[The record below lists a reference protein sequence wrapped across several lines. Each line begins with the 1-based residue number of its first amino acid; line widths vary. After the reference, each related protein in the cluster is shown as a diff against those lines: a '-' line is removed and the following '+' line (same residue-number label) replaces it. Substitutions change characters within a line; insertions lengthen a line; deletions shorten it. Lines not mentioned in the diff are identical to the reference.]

1 MAHRILWNIDR
12 VYVKA
17 TRELT
22 PLMRTYVLRRL
33 LQTIP
38 LLLGISLM
46 TFLLLQ
52 LAPGDFL
59 NQMAENPG
67 ISAETIEAMRV
78 RFGLDKPWYVQYGHL
93 PQKRHLPLRLRPVVR
108 APPAGVRG
116 AAATGFT
123 NTLMLAGAAALVTW
137 GLAIPLG
144 VLAAVRQH
152 SWIDRTLSFIAFIW
166 LSIPEILAALL
177 LLMMAARTGWF
188 PVGGMRSLDYDE
200 LDGISQFF
208 DILHHLALPALV
220 VGLIPLASRM
230 RQMRGSLL
238 DVLRLDYVTTARAKG
253 LSERTVIVKHALR
266 NALNPMITLFGYT
279 LGALVSGSFIVEIIF
294 SWPGLGRI
302 TLDAIL
308 TQDQYLVMG
317 AVLMASLVLIVGNL
331 IADLL
336 LAIADPRI
344 SYD

>member
-1 MAHRILWNIDR
+1 
-12 VYVKA
+12 
-17 TRELT
+17 
-22 PLMRTYVLRRL
+22 MRTYVLRRV

-38 LLLGISLM
+38 LLFGISLI
-46 TFLLLQ
+46 TFLLLY

-59 NQMAENPG
+59 NQMAENPA
-67 ISAETIEAMRV
+67 ISAETIEAMRI
-78 RFGLDKPWYVQYGHL
+78 RFGLDKPWYVQYGLYLRNVVLHFDFG
-93 PQKRHLPLRLRPVVR
+93 QSFSRHQPVFDVLSEGFSNTLIL
-108 APPAGVRG
+108 AI
-116 AAATGFT
+116 AAA
-123 NTLMLAGAAALVTW
+123 AVTW
-137 GLAIPLG
+137 GLAVPLG
-144 VLAAVRQH
+144 ILAAVKQH
-152 SWIDRTLSFIAFIW
+152 SWIDRLFSLVAFIW
-166 LSIPEILAALL
+166 LSVPEILSGLL
-177 LLMMAARTGWF
+177 FLMLAARTGWF

-200 LDGISQFF
+200 LDTISQFF
-208 DILHHLALPALV
+208 DIAHHLVLPALV

-253 LSERTVIVKHALR
+253 LSERTVIAKHALR

-279 LGALVSGSFIVEIIF
+279 LGALVSGSFIAEIIF
-294 SWPGLGRI
+294 SWPGLGRL

-317 AVLMASLVLIVGNL
+317 AVLMASLVLILGNL

-344 SYD
+344 TYD

>member
-1 MAHRILWNIDR
+1 
-12 VYVKA
+12 
-17 TRELT
+17 
-22 PLMRTYVLRRL
+22 MRTYVLRRV

-38 LLLGISLM
+38 LLFGISLI
-46 TFLLLQ
+46 TFLLLY

-59 NQMAENPG
+59 NQMAENPA

-78 RFGLDKPWYVQYGHL
+78 RFGLDRPWYVQYGMYLRNVLLHFDFG
-93 PQKRHLPLRLRPVVR
+93 QSFSRHQPVFDVLSEGF
-108 APPAGVRG
+108 ANTLILAI
-116 AAATGFT
+116 AAAV
-123 NTLMLAGAAALVTW
+123 VTW
-137 GLAIPLG
+137 GLAVPLG
-144 VLAAVRQH
+144 MLAAVKQH
-152 SWIDRTLSFIAFIW
+152 SWIDRTFSLIAFIW
-166 LSIPEILAALL
+166 LSVPEILSGLL
-177 LLMMAARTGWF
+177 FLMLAARSGWF

-200 LDGISQFF
+200 LDSIGQFF
-208 DILHHLALPALV
+208 DVAHHLVLPALV

-279 LGALVSGSFIVEIIF
+279 LGALVSGSFIAEIIF
-294 SWPGLGRI
+294 SWPGLGRL

-317 AVLMASLVLIVGNL
+317 AVLMASLVLILGNL